1 MGSAITGLGAALPD
15 KVVTNDDL
23 AARLDTSD
31 EWIVERTGIRERRV
45 GGSTS
50 ELAIEAGRKAL
61 QSAGCDPG
69 EIGLLVLATT
79 TPDQLVPATSAR
91 VQHSLGLGGG
101 AFDVNAACSGFVY
114 SLLVANAMITAGQGN
129 GTGNGNGA
137 TAGTGPG
144 ASPRKV
150 LVVGADTLSPITD
163 PDDRGTVVLFADGAG
178 AAVVEQVEDHELI
191 LGTDI
196 GVDGSQV
203 GILYCDHG
211 GFISMEGREVYRRA
225 VRATVDS
232 AKRAMERAGVTSSD
246 IALFV
251 PHQAN
256 LRIVEAV
263 NERIGMDLAKCALCL
278 DRTGNTSSGSIPMA
292 LTEAVEAG
300 RIGEGDLVL
309 LSGFGAGMTWASA
322 VIRWGRGA
330 KRGS

>member
-15 KVVTNDDL
+15 KVVTNADL

-31 EWIVERTGIRERRV
+31 EWIVERTGIRQRHV
-45 GGSTS
+45 GGTTS
-50 ELAIEAGRKAL
+50 ELAIEAGRRAL
-61 QSAGCDPG
+61 QAAGCDAA
-69 EIGLLVLATT
+69 EIDLLVLATT

-91 VQHSLGLGGG
+91 VQHALGLGGG

-114 SLLVANAMITAGQGN
+114 ALLAANAMLLAGS
-129 GTGNGNGA
+129 A
-137 TAGTGPG
+137 AGV
-144 ASPRKV
+144 APRKT

-163 PDDRGTVVLFADGAG
+163 QDDRGTVVLFADGAG
-178 AAVVEQVEDHELI
+178 AAVVEEVEGHDLV
-191 LGTDI
+191 LGADV

-211 GFISMEGREVYRRA
+211 GYISMEGREVYRRA
-225 VRATVDS
+225 VRVTVDS
-232 AKRAMERAGVTSSD
+232 AKRAMARAGVKSND

-278 DRTGNTSSGSIPMA
+278 DRTGNTSSGSIPTA
-292 LTEAVEAG
+292 LAEAAEAG
-300 RIGEGDLVL
+300 RLNEGDLVL
-309 LSGFGAGMTWASA
+309 MSGFGAGMTWASA